1 MKRQTSWLKKA
12 PKKTNRAEKPNTSS
26 NKLCVPEKR
35 AHMSVGAISKYQP
48 IKVNRVLEV
57 KNVVS
62 S

>member
-1 MKRQTSWLKKA
+1 MGYLALLLHLIPLSMDKIYMF
-12 PKKTNRAEKPNTSS
+12 
-26 NKLCVPEKR
+26 VPEKR
-35 AHMSVGAISKYQP
+35 AHMSVGSISRYQP